1 MGLGS
6 PQFLSVNCGKNMI
19 FALLI
24 RPDYIYNLVY
34 LIDSE
39 TDLELELLLRSKSN
53 GLIGLIVALIIVG
66 TTKLFC

>member
-1 MGLGS
+1 
-6 PQFLSVNCGKNMI
+6 MI

-39 TDLELELLLRSKSN
+39 TDLEPYSYEAK
-53 GLIGLIVALIIVG
+53 VTV
-66 TTKLFC
+66 

>member
-1 MGLGS
+1 MGS
-6 PQFLSVNCGKNMI
+6 WITPVFYV
-19 FALLI
+19 LI
-24 RPDYIYNLVY
+24 AKKYDFCTLDRTRLFYNSIY

-39 TDLELELLLRSKSN
+39 IDLELYSYAAKSN

>member
-1 MGLGS
+1 
-6 PQFLSVNCGKNMI
+6 MI

-39 TDLELELLLRSKSN
+39 IDLELYSYAAKSN